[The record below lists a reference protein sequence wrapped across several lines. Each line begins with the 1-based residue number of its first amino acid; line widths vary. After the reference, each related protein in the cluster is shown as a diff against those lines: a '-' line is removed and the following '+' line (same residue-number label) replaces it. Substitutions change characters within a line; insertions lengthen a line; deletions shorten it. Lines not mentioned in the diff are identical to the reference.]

1 MKNNKHCESKGAYKK
16 VDSVLYSRVTG
27 FGKDSTADIN
37 TVIHDFQA
45 YQLKLEV
52 QNERLKK
59 AQLESREL
67 QSKISEF
74 YDQAPVGYFI
84 FDNNGIIL
92 EANRTAADML
102 GVERKKLIKQ
112 PFIYN
117 LEKNEADE
125 FYLHQT
131 KVAASGERQACEIKI
146 SKKNGAHFHG
156 LLESMPVP
164 VNGDGVSQFHSVLI
178 DITVRK
184 ESEEKQRAIEDRYR
198 LFFKAANIGLCLVD
212 LEGQFYKVNTK
223 MSEMVGYSIETLE
236 SMKEIE
242 ITHPEDMH
250 TSQNF
255 INRILSGKMNNA
267 EFEKRYFHQQGRIVP
282 CYLCISL
289 IRDLKG
295 NPLYFFTQV
304 QDTTEIR
311 QYQDALR
318 HANEELG
325 RRMRES
331 APVLTNGHKL
341 IKQEITGRTQEQQTQ
356 EEIEHELKHQSICLE
371 DLNTALKVMLEK
383 KDEVKKELEENVLC
397 NIKHLIA
404 PSLNE
409 LKSKK
414 LDERSSALLSILE
427 TNLNNISSSFSCR
440 LSSRYLN
447 LSPTEIQVADLIKN
461 GKSTKEIAELGCKA
475 YATVEFH
482 RKNIRKKLGLERE
495 TNLRTYLSSI
505 A

>member
-1 MKNNKHCESKGAYKK
+1 MKNNKHCESKVFYKK
-16 VDSVLYSRVTG
+16 VNSQLHPRITG
-27 FGKDSTADIN
+27 LGKTSTADIN
-37 TVIHDFQA
+37 TLLHDLQV
-45 YQLKLEV
+45 YQLELEI
-52 QNERLKK
+52 QNEKLKK
-59 AQLESREL
+59 AQQESREL
-67 QSKISEF
+67 RSKISEF

-92 EANRTAADML
+92 EANCTAADML

-112 PFIYN
+112 PFTCN
-117 LEKNEADE
+117 LEKNDVDE

-146 SKKNGAHFHG
+146 LKRDGAHFHG
-156 LLESMPVP
+156 LLESTPVP
-164 VNGDGVSQFHSVLI
+164 VNGNGVSQFHSVLI

-184 ESEEKQRAIEDRYR
+184 ETEEKQREIQERYR
-198 LFFKAANIGLCLVD
+198 HFFKAANIGLCLVD
-212 LEGQFYKVNTK
+212 LEGQFYKVNSK
-223 MSEMVGYSIETLE
+223 MSEMVGYSVETLE

-250 TSQNF
+250 TSQDF
-255 INRILSGKMNNA
+255 INQVLSGKMNSA
-267 EFEKRYFHQQGRIVP
+267 EFEKRYLHQQGRIIP

-289 IRDLKG
+289 IRDFKG
-295 NPLYFFTQV
+295 NPVYFFTQV

-311 QYQDALR
+311 QYQEALR
-318 HANEELG
+318 RANQGLEREVQ
-325 RRMRES
+325 ES
-331 APVLTNGHKL
+331 ASVLTNGRKL
-341 IKQEITGRTQEQQTQ
+341 IKQEITGRTQEQQAPGKT
-356 EEIEHELKHQSICLE
+356 EHELKHESRCLE

-414 LDERSSALLSILE
+414 LDERSSAILSILE

-447 LSPTEIQVADLIKN
+447 LSPTEIQVADLIRN

-475 YATVEFH
+475 HATVEFH